1 MTNFYHA
8 TSILCSLN
16 EISFGMLDVMSQL
29 SEMLAILFESTE
41 TDGKSVPLI
50 LNEKLVYRAGRILNL
65 SLVQK
70 AL

>member
-50 LNEKLVYRAGRILNL
+50 LNEKLVYRVGRILNL